1 MTNNYVYIHVL
12 FGGTPCIVTMLMIR
26 KQKDEDISSHD
37 YDSRS
42 TGGYV
47 LITTFDIYLIC
58 RQES

>member
-12 FGGTPCIVTMLMIR
+12 FGGTPYIVTMLMIR

-47 LITTFDIYLIC
+47 LITTFDI
-58 RQES
+58 